1 MTEKETQKDT
11 LLKELAESADT
22 HEEKLAAARLLV
34 QEDSLPIISAIKAM
48 LGK

>member
-11 LLKELAESADT
+11 PLKELAERADT

-34 QEDSLPIISAIKAM
+34 QEDSLTVSSAIKAM

>member
-1 MTEKETQKDT
+1 MTEKETQKDK
-11 LLKELAESADT
+11 LFKELAESAVT

-34 QEDSLPIISAIKAM
+34 QEDSLTVSSAIKAM